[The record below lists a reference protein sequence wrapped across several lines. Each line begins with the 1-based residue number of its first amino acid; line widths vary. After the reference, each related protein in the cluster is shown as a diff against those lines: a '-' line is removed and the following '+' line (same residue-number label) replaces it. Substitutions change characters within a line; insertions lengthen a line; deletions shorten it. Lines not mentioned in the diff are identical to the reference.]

1 MGAHFDLLQDVE
13 GSRNLR
19 RLWINLWM
27 DPPESLHRE
36 DGFRLMEKAQHL
48 G

>member
-1 MGAHFDLLQDVE
+1 MGAVFDLLQDVE
-13 GSRNLR
+13 GMRNPL

-27 DPPESLHRE
+27 DYPESLHRE
-36 DGFRLMEKAQHL
+36 AGFRFMEKAQHL